1 MTRFADSRRC
11 LALAA
16 LVAGAL
22 AVGRCGG
29 STTTPTNTSATA
41 VLQLTATP
49 GTIVY
54 AVCPPSH
61 CGPLTGQLE
70 VEATVTVRETAGVAA
85 TIARMPFSL
94 RRRSDN
100 LAIAMSDAAAAGGTR
115 VGASGSVAIPIAMH
129 FDATA
134 AESNMKVVVAVE
146 GTDANGHA
154 VTASMEIEVRAP

>member
-1 MTRFADSRRC
+1 MTSGVHSRTC
-11 LALAA
+11 LLLAA
-16 LVAGAL
+16 IVTAAV
-22 AVGRCGG
+22 AVGACGG
-29 STTTPTNTSATA
+29 SSTTPSNTSATA

-49 GTIVY
+49 TTVVY

-61 CGPLTGQLE
+61 CGSLAGQLE
-70 VEATVTVRETAGVAA
+70 VEATVTVRETAGVGA

-100 LAIAMSDAAAAGGTR
+100 QAIAMSDVAAVGGTR
-115 VGASGSVAIPIAMH
+115 VSASGSVAIPIAMH

-146 GTDANGHA
+146 GTDANGHT